1 MHAPLIASIA
11 LGLVL
16 AFALGLLAHRFRV
29 SPIVGY
35 LLAGVVVGP
44 FTPGFVADQ
53 HLANQLAEIG
63 VILLMFAV
71 GLHFSLKE
79 LLAVWPIAVP
89 GAIGRIVVATLMGM
103 GLAWLLGWGAGAGLV
118 FGLALAVAS
127 TVVLVRTL
135 QERRVADTE
144 RGHIAVGWLIVE
156 DLVTILALVL
166 LPALASTVHGAA
178 GQGFGEILATAA
190 ITLAKVG
197 AFIAIMLVA
206 GRRVIPW
213 IMHHAAH
220 TGSRE
225 LFRLAVYAVAL
236 GVAFAA
242 SELFGVSFALG
253 AFLAGM
259 VMGESQL
266 SQRAAEEALPLRDA
280 FAVLFFISVGM
291 LFNPAVVVTAPL
303 ALVATLAVV
312 ILGKSVVAYA
322 ILRAFRHPRGTAL
335 SIAASLAQIGEFSFV
350 LVGLGTDL
358 QVLPPEGRD
367 LVLAAAIL
375 SILANP
381 ILFAVAERLRTA
393 WLRPLPAEPAPAA
406 PEIEPPAAPAHPP
419 GEPAAAPA
427 PADRNGRII
436 VPALTDHEVVIGY
449 GRVGSLVAAGLHAA
463 GRPLLVF
470 EDLEAPC
477 LAAREAGIDAVLG
490 NAADPE
496 LLALANLAAARRV
509 FVTVPEAFEAGQIV
523 EQARAA
529 NPAISIVARA
539 HSDAAVAHLKK
550 LGADRVIMS
559 EREIAHRMLEG
570 VAPPVP

>member
-1 MHAPLIASIA
+1 MHAPLIAAIA
-11 LGLVL
+11 IGLVL
-16 AFALGLLAHRFRV
+16 AFVFGLLAHRLRV

-35 LLAGVVVGP
+35 LLAGVMVGP
-44 FTPGFVADQ
+44 FTPGFVVDQ
-53 HLANQLAEIG
+53 GLANQLAEVG

-79 LLAVWPIAVP
+79 LLAVWRIAVP
-89 GAIGRIVVATLMGM
+89 GAIGRIIVATLMGM
-103 GLAWLLGWGAGAGLV
+103 GLAWLLGWGPGAGLL
-118 FGLALAVAS
+118 FGLALSVAS
-127 TVVLVRTL
+127 TVVLVRAL
-135 QERRVADTE
+135 QERRATDTE

-166 LPALASTVHGAA
+166 LPVLAPAVHGGA
-178 GQGFGEILATAA
+178 GLGLDALLATIA

-213 IMHHAAH
+213 IMHYAAH

-259 VMGESQL
+259 VMAESQL

-291 LFNPAVVVTAPL
+291 LFNPSVIVTAPV
-303 ALVATLAVV
+303 ALFATLAIVMV
-312 ILGKSVVAYA
+312 GKSAVAYA
-322 ILRAFRHPRGTAL
+322 IIRAFRHPRGTAL
-335 SIAASLAQIGEFSFV
+335 SIAASLAQIGEFSFI
-350 LVGLGTDL
+350 LVNLGTEL
-358 QVLPPEGRD
+358 GVLPPEGRD

-375 SILANP
+375 SILLNP
-381 ILFAVAERLRTA
+381 LLFGLAERWRAA
-393 WLRPLPAEPAPAA
+393 WMRPHHPEHPPAVPAAMAA
-406 PEIEPPAAPAHPP
+406 PEPEPVA
-419 GEPAAAPA
+419 EEMEQE
-427 PADRNGRII
+427 I
-436 VPALTDHEVVIGY
+436 VPLMTGHDVVIGH
-449 GRVGSLVAAGLHAA
+449 GRVGSMVVAGLLAA
-463 GRPLLVF
+463 RRPVLVY
-470 EDLEAPC
+470 EDQEDAC
-477 LAAREAGIDAVLG
+477 LAARAAGLPAVLG

-496 LLALANLAAARRV
+496 LLALANLPAARRL

-529 NPAISIVARA
+529 NPQLEIIARA
-539 HSDAAVAHLKK
+539 HSDAAVLHLQK
-550 LGADRVIMS
+550 LGADRIIMS
-559 EREIAHRMLEG
+559 EREIAHRMLDG
-570 VAPPVP
+570 VS

>member
-11 LGLVL
+11 LSLVL

-53 HLANQLAEIG
+53 QLANQLAEVG

-89 GAIGRIVVATLMGM
+89 GAIGRIIVATLMGM
-103 GLAWLLGWGAGAGLV
+103 GLAWLFGWGPGAGLV

-166 LPALASTVHGAA
+166 LPALAPAAA
-178 GQGFGEILATAA
+178 GQSVEAILATAA
-190 ITLAKVG
+190 ITLAKVA

-236 GVAFAA
+236 GVAFVA

-291 LFNPAVVVTAPL
+291 LFNPAVVVTQPL
-303 ALVATLAVV
+303 ALLATLGIV
-312 ILGKSVVAYA
+312 ILGKSAVAYA
-322 ILRAFRHPRGTAL
+322 IIRAFRHPKGTAL

-375 SILANP
+375 SILINP
-381 ILFAVAERLRTA
+381 ILFALAERLRMA
-393 WLRPLPAEPAPAA
+393 WQRPVAAEHPPAVAEAAAAA
-406 PEIEPPAAPAHPP
+406 PPAPAHPP
-419 GEPAAAPA
+419 EEPAAAPA
-427 PADRNGRII
+427 PVEEEGRII

-449 GRVGSLVAAGLHAA
+449 GRVGSLVAAGLRAA

-496 LLALANLAAARRV
+496 LLALANLGAARRL

-529 NPAISIVARA
+529 NPAIEIVARA
-539 HSDAAVAHLKK
+539 HSDAAVVHLEK

-559 EREIAHRMLEG
+559 EREIAHRMLES
-570 VAPPVP
+570 VALH